1 MGGELTGGGIAAGV
15 FFMIACL
22 LWQQRAQRGFAARRA
37 AIFDDCRA
45 LFEQSGQI
53 DPGSDYPLLQG
64 KYVNAKVLLQPLLD
78 HVGYRKVPSL
88 WLVLTVDSPMTL
100 GGSVDVLFRPAN
112 IEFFSQIEQLAQ
124 RIHLGDEWPSHHMAR
139 VSPAGWQAPLST
151 IHTALGDAIA
161 SPDLKEIVVTPRGVR
176 LVVRV
181 CGVERGHYLVLRAML
196 TEVERIPSEWL
207 AYWLDTLMGVAAAVR
222 ADVGETA

>member
-1 MGGELTGGGIAAGV
+1 LGGELTGGGIAAGV
-15 FFMIACL
+15 FFLIACL
-22 LWQQRAQRGFAARRA
+22 LWQRRAQRGFAARRA

-64 KYVNAKVLLQPLLD
+64 KYGNAKVLLQPLLD

-88 WLVLTVDSPMTL
+88 WLVLTVDSPIAL
-100 GGSVDVLFRPAN
+100 GGSLDVLFRPAN

-139 VSPAGWQAPLST
+139 VSPVGWQAPLSA

-207 AYWLDTLMGVAAAVR
+207 AYWLDTLLTVAAAVR

>member
-1 MGGELTGGGIAAGV
+1 MGGEITGGGIAAGV
-15 FFMIACL
+15 FFLIACL
-22 LWQQRAQRGFAARRA
+22 LWQRRAQRGFAARRA

-45 LFEQSGQI
+45 LFKQSGQI
-53 DPGSDYPLLQG
+53 DPGSDYPLLRGEYQQA
-64 KYVNAKVLLQPLLD
+64 NVLLQPLLD

-88 WLVLTVDSPMTL
+88 WLVLTVDSPMAL
-100 GGSVDVLFRPAN
+100 NGSLDVLFRPAN
-112 IEFFSQIEQLAQ
+112 IEFFSQIEQLVQ

-139 VSPAGWQAPLST
+139 VSPAGWQAPLSA
-151 IHTALGDAIA
+151 IHTALGDAIT

-207 AYWLDTLMGVAAAVR
+207 AYWLDTLMAVAATVR

>member
-15 FFMIACL
+15 FFLIACL
-22 LWQQRAQRGFAARRA
+22 LWQLRAQRGFAARRA
-37 AIFDDCRA
+37 AIFEDCRA

-64 KYVNAKVLLQPLLD
+64 KYGNAKVLLQPLLD

-207 AYWLDTLMGVAAAVR
+207 AYWLDTLLGVAAAVR

>member
-15 FFMIACL
+15 FFLIACL
-22 LWQQRAQRGFAARRA
+22 LWQRRAQRGFAARRA
-37 AIFDDCRA
+37 AIFDDCRV

-64 KYVNAKVLLQPLLD
+64 KYGDAKVLLQPLLD

-88 WLVLTVDSPMTL
+88 WLVLTVDSPMAL
-100 GGSVDVLFRPAN
+100 GGSLDVLFRPAN

-139 VSPAGWQAPLST
+139 VSPAGWQAPLSA

-176 LVVRV
+176 LVVRI
-181 CGVERGHYLVLRAML
+181 CGVERGNYLVLRSML

-207 AYWLDTLMGVAAAVR
+207 AFWLDTLLAVAAAVR

>member
-15 FFMIACL
+15 CFMIACL
-22 LWQQRAQRGFAARRA
+22 LWQRRAQRGFAARRA

-64 KYVNAKVLLQPLLD
+64 QYGNAKVLLQPLLD

-88 WLVLTVDSPMTL
+88 WLVLTVDSPMAL
-100 GGSVDVLFRPAN
+100 SGSFDVLFRPAN

-139 VSPAGWQAPLST
+139 VSPVGWQAPLSA

-181 CGVERGHYLVLRAML
+181 CGVERGSYLVLRSML
-196 TEVERIPSEWL
+196 TEVEQIPSEWL
-207 AYWLDTLMGVAAAVR
+207 AYWLDTLLTVAEAVR
-222 ADVGETA
+222 ADIGETA

>member
-15 FFMIACL
+15 FFLIACL
-22 LWQQRAQRGFAARRA
+22 LWQRRAQRGFAARRA

-64 KYVNAKVLLQPLLD
+64 KYGNAKVLLQPLLD

-88 WLVLTVDSPMTL
+88 WLVLTVDSPMPL

-151 IHTALGDAIA
+151 IHTALADAIA

-207 AYWLDTLMGVAAAVR
+207 AYWLDTLLAVAAAVR

>member
-22 LWQQRAQRGFAARRA
+22 LWQRRAQRGFAARRA

-64 KYVNAKVLLQPLLD
+64 QYGNAKVLLQPLLD

-88 WLVLTVDSPMTL
+88 WLVLTVDSPMAL
-100 GGSVDVLFRPAN
+100 SGSFDVLFRPAN

-139 VSPAGWQAPLST
+139 VSPVGWQAPLSA

-181 CGVERGHYLVLRAML
+181 CGVERGSYLVLRSML
-196 TEVERIPSEWL
+196 TEVEQIPSEWL
-207 AYWLDTLMGVAAAVR
+207 AYWLDTLLTVAEAVR
-222 ADVGETA
+222 ADIGETA

>member
-15 FFMIACL
+15 FFLIACV

-37 AIFDDCRA
+37 SIFDDCRA

-64 KYVNAKVLLQPLLD
+64 KYGNAKVLLQPLLD

-88 WLVLTVDSPMTL
+88 WLVLTVDSPMAL
-100 GGSVDVLFRPAN
+100 GGSLDVLFRPAN
-112 IEFFSQIEQLAQ
+112 IEFFSQIEQLKQ

-139 VSPAGWQAPLST
+139 VSPTGWQAPLSA

-196 TEVERIPSEWL
+196 TEVDRIPSEWL
-207 AYWLDTLMGVAAAVR
+207 AYWLDTLLAVAAATR

>member
-15 FFMIACL
+15 LFLIACL
-22 LWQQRAQRGFAARRA
+22 LWQRRAQRGFAARRA

-64 KYVNAKVLLQPLLD
+64 KYGNAKVLLQPLLD

-181 CGVERGHYLVLRAML
+181 CGVERGQYLVLRAML

-207 AYWLDTLMGVAAAVR
+207 AYWLDTLLGVAAAVR

>member
-15 FFMIACL
+15 FFLIACL
-22 LWQQRAQRGFAARRA
+22 LWQRRAQRGFAARRA

-45 LFEQSGQI
+45 LFEQCGQI

-64 KYVNAKVLLQPLLD
+64 RYGNAKVLLQPLLD

-88 WLVLTVDSPMTL
+88 WLVLTVDSPMAL
-100 GGSVDVLFRPAN
+100 GGSLDVLFRPAN

-139 VSPAGWQAPLST
+139 ISPTGWKAPLST
-151 IHTALGDAIA
+151 IHTALGDAIE

-207 AYWLDTLMGVAAAVR
+207 AYWLDTLLTVAAAIR

>member
-1 MGGELTGGGIAAGV
+1 LGGELTGGSIAAGV
-15 FFMIACL
+15 FFLIVCL
-22 LWQQRAQRGFAARRA
+22 LWQRRAQRGFAARRA
-37 AIFDDCRA
+37 AIFDDCCA
-45 LFEQSGQI
+45 LLEQSDQI

-64 KYVNAKVLLQPLLD
+64 MYSDEKVLLQPLLD

-88 WLVLTVDSPMTL
+88 WLVLTVDSPMAL
-100 GGSVDVLFRPAN
+100 SGSLDVLFRPAN
-112 IEFFSQIEQLAQ
+112 IEFFSQIEQFAQ

-139 VSPAGWQAPLST
+139 VSPADWQAPLSA
-151 IHTALGDAIA
+151 IHTSLGDAIA

-181 CGVERGHYLVLRAML
+181 CGVERGHYLVLRSML

-207 AYWLDTLMGVAAAVR
+207 AYWLDTLLRVAAAVR
-222 ADVGETA
+222 SDVKEAA

>member
-22 LWQQRAQRGFAARRA
+22 LWQRHAQRGFAARRA

-64 KYVNAKVLLQPLLD
+64 KYGNAKVLLQPLLD

-88 WLVLTVDSPMTL
+88 WLVLTVDSPMAL

-139 VSPAGWQAPLST
+139 VSPAGWQAPLSA

-207 AYWLDTLMGVAAAVR
+207 AYWLDTLLGVAAAVR